1 MAATTPKASFD
12 LTGSW
17 YGFYRNGREVMLR
30 IDEVKGERIAATY
43 LLGAGLNPEERSELS
58 RREGRFIKGELLFD
72 EPNLNQLC
80 YRLRPDGS
88 LAGSWQSRDGGASLE
103 TVLRRMP

>member
-1 MAATTPKASFD
+1 LAATTPKASFD

-30 IDEVKGERIAATY
+30 IDEVNGERIAATY
-43 LLGAGLNPEERSELS
+43 LLGAGLNPEERSESS

-88 LAGSWQSRDGGASLE
+88 LAGSWQSRDGGASLD